1 MVIRL
6 GRMTPAYFR
15 LLQMQVAGELESE
28 PKDRLV
34 NHMALLLA
42 LMGLGLSYYS
52 VRKMVHQASSPS
64 GP

>member
-34 NHMALLLA
+34 NHMAMLLA
-42 LMGLGLSYYS
+42 LMGLGFSYYS
-52 VRKMVHQASSPS
+52 VRKMVHQASSPP